1 MALPIGVKSYELRDI
16 SMPKLSYPGG
26 RQARVALNAA
36 KAAGVSVKLNGGK
49 LSLKAS
55 GPPPE
60 AVVAALKNHK
70 AEIVALLEAE
80 QAAFDERAAI
90 IEFDGGA
97 PRAWAEALARLD
109 PVCPPGDISPA
120 RWLQFIDDCGRF
132 LDDGWAA
139 RAAALGWGPLQL
151 FGCNR
156 DEPFARISQA
166 GLLWLLEGRKLSD
179 LTAGTARITAPSG
192 GHLTFYRRTL
202 EAGGA
207 LVWELAELKKRN
219 KGENHG
225 DGDA

>member
-1 MALPIGVKSYELRDI
+1 
-16 SMPKLSYPGG
+16 MPKLSNPGG

-70 AEIVALLEAE
+70 AEIVALLKAE

-139 RAAALGWGPLQL
+139 RAAALGWGRFNCSVVTATNFSSESPKPVCS
-151 FGCNR
+151 G
-156 DEPFARISQA
+156 SSKA
-166 GLLWLLEGRKLSD
+166 GSFLILLPTRRRL
-179 LTAGTARITAPSG
+179 P
-192 GHLTFYRRTL
+192 RRT
-202 EAGGA
+202 A
-207 LVWELAELKKRN
+207 
-219 KGENHG
+219 
-225 DGDA
+225 DT